1 MKIPFVKLELP
12 EEQTE
17 LIEKRSNDRTIKRVH
32 LPARQIGH
40 FDAQPVKSFN
50 RI

>member
-1 MKIPFVKLELP
+1 MKIPFVKLVLP

-17 LIEKRSNDRTIKRVH
+17 LIKKQSNDRTIKRVH
-32 LPARQIGH
+32 LPVRQIGH
-40 FDAQPVKSFN
+40 FDAQHVKFFN